1 VELTEV
7 ASRLYGLDLEDF
19 TGARNAS
26 AAQAKSDGQ
35 PLLARQV
42 KALAKPSLAAWAL
55 NRMARQSPESL
66 AGLSQL
72 GTALQEAQQQLDG
85 AALRSLARDRTALLR
100 SLVDQV
106 GEQAAGHGHPLSG
119 AALTAV
125 EDTLRAALSSPL
137 AAAAVLSGGLVR
149 TLASDDGP
157 AEVSAAVAVPL
168 ALEPEAGKDE
178 AVPAAH
184 RPKAKATDPDLINRH
199 RAALADAEQA
209 VQDTS
214 SAEEQARAAL
224 SQATEAAG
232 AAAARRA
239 ELQERVRTLEEQLF
253 RARHELGMA
262 DSDTAQLARACEAAE
277 RTMEGAA
284 RKSLEARRRLAV
296 LSGDPTTRPV
306 R

>member
-1 VELTEV
+1 VELSEV

-19 TGARNAS
+19 TGARNA
-26 AAQAKSDGQ
+26 AAARAKSEGQ

-55 NRMARQSPESL
+55 NRMARQSPQSL

-72 GTALQEAQQQLDG
+72 GTALQEAQQELDG
-85 AALRSLARDRTALLR
+85 ATLRLLARDRTALLR

-168 ALEPEAGKDE
+168 AWEQEVGKHDTS
-178 AVPAAH
+178 PAAP
-184 RPKAKATDPDLINRH
+184 RAREKATDPDVVNRH
-199 RAALADAEQA
+199 RAALASAQQA

-224 SQATEAAG
+224 SEATEAAG
-232 AAAARRA
+232 AAATRRA
-239 ELQERVRTLEEQLF
+239 ELQERVRNLEEQLF

-262 DSDTAQLARACEAAE
+262 DSETAELARVHEGAE
-277 RTMEGAA
+277 RTVEGAA
-284 RKSLEARRRLAV
+284 RKSQEARRRLAA
-296 LSGDPTTRPV
+296 LSGDPTTRKV